1 MTTRAHCVDSPPS
14 YLSRRASCP
23 SGKSGG
29 SLGEFAPGKM
39 VPEFDSVVFDEK
51 YEVND
56 VVGPIK
62 TQFGYHLIK
71 VTDRRLETVKTEGK
85 GVF

>member
-1 MTTRAHCVDSPPS
+1 
-14 YLSRRASCP
+14 
-23 SGKSGG
+23 
-29 SLGEFAPGKM
+29 M